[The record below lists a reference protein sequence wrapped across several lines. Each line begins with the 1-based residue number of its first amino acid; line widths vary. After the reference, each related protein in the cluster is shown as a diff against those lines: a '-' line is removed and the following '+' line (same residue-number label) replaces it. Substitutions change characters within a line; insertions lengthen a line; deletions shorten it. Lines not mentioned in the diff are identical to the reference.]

1 MKIVVVT
8 VVSGRHAHLAAQVR
22 GLNGSTGGP
31 VEHVVV
37 SMGDTAIVDVLARAG
52 STATCI
58 EMPQQHPLP
67 LARARN
73 LGAAAALDRGGELLV
88 FLDVD
93 CIPGP
98 EMIERYRCA
107 ATLPDNERALLCGP
121 VTYMKEKD
129 LGAEGESLTLLTA
142 PHRARPDPPA
152 NTVERGD
159 NFDLFWSLSFAIGA
173 ANWIELGGFC
183 EDYTGYGGEDTDF
196 AATAEAS
203 GMGLR
208 WVGGA
213 HAYHQFH
220 PVSDPPVE
228 HLDDIVANAR
238 TFFDRWGRWPMI
250 GWLDAFAARGLVEF
264 DGSELRRSRP
274 TSVDRRQ

>member
-1 MKIVVVT
+1 MKIVLVT
-8 VVSGRHAHLAAQVR
+8 VVSGRHEHLVAQVR
-22 GLNGSTGGP
+22 GLQSSTVAP
-31 VEHVVV
+31 VEHIVV
-37 SMGDTAIVDVLARAG
+37 SMGDTAIAGVLARCG
-52 STATCI
+52 SSATCI
-58 EMPQQHPLP
+58 EMPANNTLP

-73 LGAAAALDRGGELLV
+73 LGAAAAVARGAELLV

-93 CIPGP
+93 CIPGA
-98 EMIERYRCA
+98 ELIERYRGA
-107 ATLPDNERALLCGP
+107 ATTPGNERSLLCGP
-121 VTYMKEKD
+121 VTYLKED
-129 LGAEGESLTLLTA
+129 VATDTAALASLTA
-142 PHRARPDPPA
+142 PHPARPNPPVGA
-152 NTVERGD
+152 VEHGD
-159 NFDLFWSLSFAIGA
+159 NFDLFWSLSFAVDSA
-173 ANWIELGGFC
+173 TWRELGGFC

-228 HLDDIVANAR
+228 HLDDIVLNAR

-264 DGSELRRSRP
+264 DAIGIRR
-274 TSVDRRQ
+274 TAG

>member
-1 MKIVVVT
+1 MKAVVVT
-8 VVSGRHAHLAAQVR
+8 VVSGRHEHLAAQVR
-22 GLNGSTGGP
+22 GLSASEGQ

-37 SMGDTAIVDVLARAG
+37 SMGDDAIVDVLARSG
-52 STATCI
+52 SAATCI
-58 EMPQQHPLP
+58 DMPPQTPLP

-73 LGAAAALDRGGELLV
+73 RGAAAAIERGAELLV

-98 EMIERYRCA
+98 NMIELYRRA
-107 ATLPDNERALLCGP
+107 ATLPGNDRSLLCGP
-121 VTYMKEKD
+121 VTYLKEKD
-129 LGAEGESLTLLTA
+129 MGAEGEALTLLTA
-142 PHRARPDPPA
+142 PHPARPNPPVD
-152 NTVERGD
+152 TVEHGG
-159 NFDLFWSLSFAIGA
+159 NFDVFWSLSFAVEA
-173 ANWIELGGFC
+173 TTWTELGGFC

-196 AATAEAS
+196 AATAEAL

-264 DGSELRRSRP
+264 DGSGIRR
-274 TSVDRRQ
+274 TAG

>member
-8 VVSGRHAHLAAQVR
+8 VVSGRHEHLAAQVR
-22 GLNGSTGGP
+22 GLGASTAGQ
-31 VEHVVV
+31 VEHIVV
-37 SMGDTAIVDVLARAG
+37 SMGDHAIVDVLARSG
-52 STATCI
+52 SAATCI
-58 EMPQQHPLP
+58 EMPPQNPLP
-67 LARARN
+67 LALARN
-73 LGAAAALDRGGELLV
+73 RGAAAAVDRGAELLV

-98 EMIERYRCA
+98 DMIERYRCA
-107 ATLPDNERALLCGP
+107 ATLLDSERSLLCGP
-121 VTYMKEKD
+121 VTYLTEKD
-129 LGAEGESLTLLTA
+129 LGVEGEALAVLTA
-142 PHRARPDPPA
+142 PHPARPNPPLD
-152 NTVERGD
+152 TVEHGE
-159 NFDLFWSLSFAIGA
+159 NFDLFWSLSFAVRA
-173 ANWIELGGFC
+173 ATWTELGGFC

-238 TFFDRWGRWPMI
+238 TFFERWGRWPMI
-250 GWLDAFAARGLVEF
+250 GWLDAFADRGLVEF
-264 DGSELRRSRP
+264 DGSGIRR
-274 TSVDRRQ
+274 VDS

>member
-1 MKIVVVT
+1 MKIVLVT
-8 VVSGRHAHLAAQVR
+8 VVSGRHEHLSAQVR
-22 GLNGSTGGP
+22 GLGASTSAGRI
-31 VEHVVV
+31 EHIVV
-37 SMGDTAIVDVLARAG
+37 SMGDSAIGEVLARSG
-52 STATCI
+52 SAAMCI
-58 EMPQQHPLP
+58 DMPAQTPLP

-73 LGAAAALDRGGELLV
+73 LGAAAAIEHGAELLV

-98 EMIERYRCA
+98 DMIDRYHCA
-107 ATLPDNERALLCGP
+107 ATLPGSERSLLCGP
-121 VTYMKEKD
+121 VTYLKEKD
-129 LGAEGESLTLLTA
+129 IGVEGEALTLLTS
-142 PHRARPDPPA
+142 PHRARPNPPVD
-152 NTVERGD
+152 TVENGD
-159 NFDLFWSLSFAIGA
+159 NFDLFWSLSFAVTA
-173 ANWIELGGFC
+173 RTWTELGGFC

-238 TFFDRWGRWPMI
+238 TFFDRWGRWPMV
-250 GWLDAFAARGLVEF
+250 GWLDAFAARGLLEYG
-264 DGSELRRSRP
+264 DSEIHRRL
-274 TSVDRRQ
+274 D

>member
-1 MKIVVVT
+1 MKIAVVT
-8 VVSGRHAHLAAQVR
+8 VVAGRHEHLGAQVR
-22 GLNGSTGGP
+22 GLRAAEG
-31 VEHVVV
+31 EQADHIVV
-37 SMGDTAIVDVLARAG
+37 SMGDDAIADVLTEAG
-52 STATCI
+52 STALCLEI
-58 EMPQQHPLP
+58 PVDGALP
-67 LARARN
+67 LAQARN
-73 LGAAAALDRGGELLV
+73 LGATAAIDRGAELLV

-98 EMIERYRCA
+98 DLVELYARA
-107 ATLPDNERALLCGP
+107 AAESSNERSLLCGP
-121 VTYMKEKD
+121 VTYLQKRHV
-129 LGAEGESLTLLTA
+129 GTEGPALMSLTR
-142 PHRARPDPPA
+142 PHPARPNPP
-152 NTVERGD
+152 TGIVEHGD
-159 NFDLFWSLSFAIGA
+159 NFDLFWSLSFAVTTRT
-173 ANWIELGGFC
+173 WTELDGFC

-213 HAYHQFH
+213 HAYHQWH

-238 TFFDRWGRWPMI
+238 RFFDRWGRWPMV

-264 DGSELRRSRP
+264 GHAGIRR
-274 TSVDRRQ
+274 TSVAVPEA

>member
-1 MKIVVVT
+1 MKTVVVT
-8 VVSGRHAHLAAQVR
+8 VVSGRHEHLAAQVR
-22 GLNGSTGGP
+22 GLGTSTAEQ

-37 SMGDTAIVDVLARAG
+37 SMGDNTIADLLDRTG
-52 STATCI
+52 SPATCL
-58 EMPQQHPLP
+58 EMPAQHPLP
-67 LARARN
+67 LAGARN
-73 LGAAAALDRGGELLV
+73 LGAAAAIDRGAELLV

-98 EMIERYRCA
+98 ETIERYRRA
-107 ATLPDNERALLCGP
+107 ATLPGNERSLLCGP
-121 VTYMKEKD
+121 VTYLKEKD
-129 LGAEGESLTLLTA
+129 IGAEGEVLNSLTA
-142 PHRARPDPPA
+142 PHPARPNPPVD
-152 NTVERGD
+152 TVEHGD
-159 NFDLFWSLSFAIGA
+159 NFDLFWSLSFAVGA
-173 ANWIELGGFC
+173 ATWAELGGFC

-203 GMGLR
+203 GIGLR

-228 HLDDIVANAR
+228 HLDDIVTNAR

-264 DGSELRRSRP
+264 DGSRIRR
-274 TSVDRRQ
+274 TADRFV